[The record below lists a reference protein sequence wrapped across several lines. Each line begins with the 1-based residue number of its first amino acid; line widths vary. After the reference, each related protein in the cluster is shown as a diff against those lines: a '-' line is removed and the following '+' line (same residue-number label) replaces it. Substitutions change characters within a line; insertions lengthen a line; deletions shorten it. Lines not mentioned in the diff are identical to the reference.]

1 MHERINAAKVMNCC
15 AAECNLGQKCET
27 FNMDLMLDRAW
38 SMDLM
43 LDRAWSM
50 DLMLDRRIEHG
61 LNAGIFLNCPS
72 TL

>member
-15 AAECNLGQKCET
+15 AAECNVGQKCET

-43 LDRAWSM
+43 LDRRM
-50 DLMLDRRIEHG
+50 EHG
-61 LNAGIFLNCPS
+61 LNAGGFLNCPS